1 MFLLCFGNM
10 HLPSQHRTTSI
21 MSRFT
26 NVLLFINLYNFIVF
40 GVELLSKNVREKNK
54 KSIENMF
61 MHI

>member
-1 MFLLCFGNM
+1 MFLLCFANM

-40 GVELLSKNVREKNK
+40 GVELLSKNVRKKNK